1 MKSSLKYAHLVGWE
15 SGRND
20 ATLPW
25 LFTGHFNTK
34 VIFKDIGFDPSYR
47 KKREEKGVCGGGR
60 LWAYKTILKELNFD
74 LLSTQNVIILAFAKR
89 NLHKTHS

>member
-1 MKSSLKYAHLVGWE
+1 MAVMMPHYLDCSMGVLIQRQYSKTSDLILHIE
-15 SGRND
+15 
-20 ATLPW
+20 
-25 LFTGHFNTK
+25 
-34 VIFKDIGFDPSYR
+34 
-47 KKREEKGVCGGGR
+47 KREEKGVCGGGR